1 MVKAVCLFNEE
12 TVKKMSKK
20 FRNRTLSGAI
30 LLSVLVLAMGVS
42 TIISAFSNEGVQKV
56 MFIILG
62 AIFTLFSVY
71 PVISTLYTHRKN
83 YRETIKAMELD
94 KGELTLEFVIKEKKI
109 ELKAIQNGEEQND
122 TILIRNLSYV
132 KTHADGVGIY
142 LNENMY
148 YIRNQEIVS
157 GDRDMMIR
165 IFENAGIEIKKR

>member
-1 MVKAVCLFNEE
+1 MVKAVCRFNEE
-12 TVKKMSKK
+12 TVKTMSKK

-30 LLSVLVLAMGVS
+30 LLSVPVLVMGVS
-42 TIISAFSNEGVQKV
+42 TIITAFSNDEVQKII
-56 MFIILG
+56 FIILG
-62 AIFTLFSVY
+62 SLFSLFSLY
-71 PVISTLYTHRKN
+71 PVISTVYTHKKN

-94 KGELTLEFVIKEKKI
+94 KGELTLEFIIKEKKI

-132 KTHADGVGIY
+132 KTHSDGVGIY

-148 YIRNQEIVS
+148 YIRNEEIVS

>member
-1 MVKAVCLFNEE
+1 MVKAVCRFNEE
-12 TVKKMSKK
+12 TVKTMSKK

-30 LLSVLVLAMGVS
+30 LLSVPVLVMGVS
-42 TIISAFSNEGVQKV
+42 TIITAFSNDEVQKII
-56 MFIILG
+56 FIILG
-62 AIFTLFSVY
+62 SLFSLFSLY
-71 PVISTLYTHRKN
+71 PIISTVYTHKKN

-94 KGELTLEFVIKEKKI
+94 KGELTLEFIIKEKKI

-132 KTHADGVGIY
+132 KTHSDGVGIY

-148 YIRNQEIVS
+148 YIRNEEIVS

>member
-1 MVKAVCLFNEE
+1 MVKAVCRFNEE
-12 TVKKMSKK
+12 TVKTMSKK

-30 LLSVLVLAMGVS
+30 LLSVLVLVMGVS
-42 TIISAFSNEGVQKV
+42 TIITAFSNDEVQKII
-56 MFIILG
+56 FIILG
-62 AIFTLFSVY
+62 SLFSLFSLY
-71 PVISTLYTHRKN
+71 PIISTVYTHKKN

-94 KGELTLEFVIKEKKI
+94 KGELTLEFIIKEKKI

-132 KTHADGVGIY
+132 KTHSDGVGIY

-148 YIRNQEIVS
+148 YIRNEEIVS